1 VPDSLCAYL
10 MGIGFGLEMTLLLS
24 LFVIPFLVPLAL
36 ATALRMVGGLAACRS
51 WFSPP
56 TVRKPNA

>member
-1 VPDSLCAYL
+1 